1 MINPIHGS
9 HNLIKL
15 LAKPAPLFFDITQLR
30 PEARKSGSDYLPD
43 SITFNFFFLA
53 LKVKKIMLI
62 SVADKNAKY
71 LFFSKPKKYTILLFR
86 FYIAIPF
93 STFSSFK
100 PTENINYS
108 L

>member
-1 MINPIHGS
+1 
-9 HNLIKL
+9 
-15 LAKPAPLFFDITQLR
+15 
-30 PEARKSGSDYLPD
+30 
-43 SITFNFFFLA
+43 
-53 LKVKKIMLI
+53 MLI

-71 LFFSKPKKYTILLFR
+71 LFFSKPKKYTILLFS